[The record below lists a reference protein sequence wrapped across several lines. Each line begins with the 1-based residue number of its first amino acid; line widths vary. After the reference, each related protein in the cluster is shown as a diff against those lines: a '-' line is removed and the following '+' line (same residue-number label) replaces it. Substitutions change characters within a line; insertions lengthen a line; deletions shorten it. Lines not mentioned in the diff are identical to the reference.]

1 MTQQWDLNLSS
12 NESYLFF
19 RKKLLEF
26 IRPTGNCTWWIDD
39 WVKMKLLYRLRVGGS
54 HLPEHKLDIIA
65 DTWNPFCSCALEI
78 ECTKQFFQ
86 LTAFMNELR
95 DFDTFVLC
103 DINYLLR
110 IMVYGDRLFNPS
122 TSKTTLTTAIK
133 QSQDTKDLA
142 RLYFEL
148 IKLFPYK
155 LKIKFIH

>member
-1 MTQQWDLNLSS
+1 
-12 NESYLFF
+12 
-19 RKKLLEF
+19 
-26 IRPTGNCTWWIDD
+26 
-39 WVKMKLLYRLRVGGS
+39 MKLPYRLRVGGS

-65 DTWNPFCSCALEI
+65 DTWNPICSCALEI

-86 LTAFMNELR
+86 LTALMNELR

-133 QSQDTKDLA
+133 QSQDTQ
-142 RLYFEL
+142 RPGQT
-148 IKLFPYK
+148 LFWANQTFP
-155 LKIKFIH
+155 L

>member
-1 MTQQWDLNLSS
+1 
-12 NESYLFF
+12 
-19 RKKLLEF
+19 
-26 IRPTGNCTWWIDD
+26 
-39 WVKMKLLYRLRVGGS
+39 MKLLYRLRVGGS

-78 ECTKQFFQ
+78 ECTKQLFQ
-86 LTAFMNELR
+86 LTALMNELR